1 MEKTKIGK
9 KAGVVWSILNDVIEI
24 SVFELCRKAGLNFE
38 DVALAIGWLAREG
51 KVTLRKKNDMLFIG
65 LQEKIDF
72 SFG

>member
-9 KAGVVWSILNDVIEI
+9 KAGVVWGVLNEVMEI
-24 SVFELCRKAGLNFE
+24 SMFDLCRKAGLNFE

-51 KVTLRKKNDMLFIG
+51 KICVRKKNDMLFVG
-65 LQEKIDF
+65 LQEKLDF